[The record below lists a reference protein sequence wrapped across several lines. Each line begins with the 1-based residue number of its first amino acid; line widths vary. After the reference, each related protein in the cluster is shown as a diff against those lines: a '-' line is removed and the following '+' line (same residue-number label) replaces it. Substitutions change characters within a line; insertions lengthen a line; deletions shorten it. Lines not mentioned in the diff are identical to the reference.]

1 MSDYLISPSE
11 LSRHWVSSV
20 IWDRPDASIS
30 SPTSEPL
37 SDLSALSDAEKYLE
51 VHVDEAYEGQDSC
64 GEGGVPDQGQR
75 VPEDEVR
82 VPSGFWYSKSICRI
96 FSTWLSHIGAVNISL
111 VLVSQG
117 HLKTIP

>member
-1 MSDYLISPSE
+1 MTCL
-11 LSRHWVSSV
+11 
-20 IWDRPDASIS
+20 AA
-30 SPTSEPL
+30 TT
-37 SDLSALSDAEKYLE
+37 DLSALPDAHEYLQ
-51 VHVDEAYEGQDSC
+51 VHVDEADEGQDPG